1 MRQGIFYPNRRLLVA
16 VGDDFGRSSSV
27 NGAIAEAYDKG
38 ILTAASLMAGGAAFH
53 EAVQMTRE
61 RSQLSVGLH
70 VTLCDGRAVLPS
82 TQILDLTDA
91 DGFFKK
97 SPIKAWLCV
106 NYNLLQQIELEIDAQ
121 FNRLEESG
129 IRPTHVDGHHHLHM
143 HPLIFEVL
151 CRQASRRGVEW
162 IRIPKEPVSVVF
174 KFHSPSRRA
183 MAFVEWAVFGM
194 LRKRHERVARKYGLS
209 VARHVYGLSRTGE
222 IDEEYLLNLFDHA
235 GISLDEIFTHPD
247 MSTQAGMRELKALTS
262 PRVRDQL
269 AFLGITL
276 AGYGE
281 LSEMASAPRSAWER
295 V

>member
-106 NYNLLQQIELEIDAQ
+106 NYNLLQQIELAIDAQ

-143 HPLIFEVL
+143 HPLIFEVV

-162 IRIPKEPVSVVF
+162 IRIPKEPLSVVLR
-174 KFHSPSRRA
+174 FHSPSRGS

-194 LRKRHERVARKYGLS
+194 LRKRHESLARKYELS

-222 IDEEYLLNLFDHA
+222 IDEEYLLNIFDHA
-235 GISLDEIFTHPD
+235 GIALDEIFTHPD
-247 MSTQAGMRELKALTS
+247 MSTQSGMRELKALIST
-262 PRVRDQL
+262 RVRDRL
-269 AFLGITL
+269 AFLGIAL

-281 LSEMASAPRSAWER
+281 LSKMASASRPAMER